1 MSQNGKEVCFG
12 NLLAKAR
19 GAVVCP
25 IMCMAAS
32 SPLEYLAPNACN
44 APNTEYDTHPL
55 DGGGR
60 SSSEVEYMGDGD
72 FNDFPMVYL
81 QFFIV

>member
-1 MSQNGKEVCFG
+1 M
-12 NLLAKAR
+12 LAKAR

-32 SPLEYLAPNACN
+32 SPLDYLAPNACN

-60 SSSEVEYMGDGD
+60 SSSEVEYMGD
-72 FNDFPMVYL
+72 
-81 QFFIV
+81 